1 MFAYTYGGQV
11 LSDLDEKK
19 LELQVLLQGFYDSKN
34 FALEEFPVPI
44 KDFIDRYLVLPVY
57 DVEFRVT

>member
-1 MFAYTYGGQV
+1 MFAYTNSGQV

-34 FALEEFPVPI
+34 FALKEFPVHI
-44 KDFIDRYLVLPVY
+44 EDFIERYLGLPVY